1 MAIGGMI
8 LYNNGVFDSAPSL
21 YNKEETPAIEK
32 EVKETPAWLQDA
44 DAVAAAEAVV
54 KRKMLEAEKEQLDS
68 EVKTLTEAYNNE
80 VERLEARQL
89 EIEKEL
95 GF

>member
-8 LYNNGVFDSAPSL
+8 LYNNGVSDSAPSL